1 MKIFNTQSGK
11 KEELVPIDDKRINM
25 YVCGLTVYDHFHIG
39 HARTFVFFDFAR
51 RFLEHIGY
59 EVRFVMNF
67 TDVEDKIIARAAETG
82 EHPLHLSER
91 FIQEY
96 FKDASAL
103 RIRKATFHP
112 RATEFIG
119 DMIEFIG
126 GLIEKGYAYAVDG
139 DVYFSLEKVENYGRL
154 TKQSLEDMR
163 AGARVEIDPKK
174 RHPYDFAL
182 WKAAKEGEISWD
194 SPWGKGRP
202 GWHIECS
209 VMSKKLLGETIDIH
223 GGGQDLIFP
232 HHENEILQSE
242 SLTGKKFVNIWM
254 HVGLLNLNEQ
264 KMSKSLK
271 NFITMRELLTRH
283 DANAV
288 RYFFIYNHYRKPLEF
303 SEAALDESSK
313 TFSRLSNAYDLLS
326 SSLDKAR
333 GENRE
338 FISVVEKYESS
349 FIEALKD
356 DFNTPDALSHVFE
369 FVRELNKY
377 LEGETNREALDIALK
392 FLDTVAEIFG
402 FTFKREISDISE
414 KLMRIIIEIRENARK
429 KKDYA
434 TSDLIRD
441 RLKEAGITLQDTLE
455 GARWRRD

>member
-1 MKIFNTQSGK
+1 MRIFNTQSSK
-11 KEELVPIDDKRINM
+11 KEELVPIDDKRITM

-39 HARTFVFFDFAR
+39 HARTFVFFDFVR
-51 RFLEHIGY
+51 RFLEYIGY

-67 TDVEDKIIARAAETG
+67 TDVEDKIIARATETG
-82 EHPLHLSER
+82 EYPLQLSER

-103 RIRKATFHP
+103 HIRKATFHP
-112 RATEFIG
+112 KATEFIE

-126 GLIEKGYAYAVDG
+126 GLIEKGYAYEVDG
-139 DVYFSLEKVENYGRL
+139 EIYFSVEKVKNYGRL

-209 VMSKKLLGETIDIH
+209 VMSKKLLGDTIDIH

-271 NFITMRELLTRH
+271 NFITIRELLTRH
-283 DANAV
+283 DANSV
-288 RYFFIYNHYRKPLEF
+288 RYFFLYNHYRKPLEF

-326 SSLDKAR
+326 SSLGNAR
-333 GENRE
+333 GQNNE
-338 FISVVEKYESS
+338 FISVMEKYKSS

-377 LEGETNREALDIALK
+377 LEGETNSEALQEAQQFFRD
-392 FLDTVAEIFG
+392 VEEIFG
-402 FTFKREISDISE
+402 FTFGGSISNVSE

-434 TSDLIRD
+434 TSDVIRD
-441 RLKEAGITLQDTLE
+441 RLKEAGIVIQDTPE
-455 GARWRRD
+455 GPRWKID